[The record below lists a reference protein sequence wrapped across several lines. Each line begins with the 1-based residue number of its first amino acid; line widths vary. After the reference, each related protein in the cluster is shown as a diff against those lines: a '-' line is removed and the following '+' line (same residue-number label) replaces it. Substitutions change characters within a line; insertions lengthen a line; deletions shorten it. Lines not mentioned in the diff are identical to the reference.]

1 MSLTA
6 QSPLIAGQETAA
18 ARVTR
23 IASVD
28 ILRAL
33 TMVLMIFV
41 NDLWSLTNIPA
52 WLLHTTADQDG
63 MGLSDAIFPAF
74 LFIVGMSIPFA
85 INNRRKKGDTNGRI
99 VLHILMRGGALLI
112 MGVFLVNGENLNAA
126 ATGMHRL
133 LYFTL
138 CCTSFILIWNAYPST
153 IKPAIAWAA
162 RAVGIVML
170 LTLAFMVRGG
180 EQGVAFTT
188 YWWGIL
194 GLIGWSYL
202 VCSIIYTFVGSSL
215 VGVIAAWVL
224 MLVMSMASN
233 AGMISFG
240 FLSFMMDPLSNGSL
254 PFLTMGGIV
263 ISLLYLRFKNQNAD
277 GKMLALFAG
286 MAALLFA
293 AGFYTNKFWIIAK
306 LGATPPW
313 ILICSGITITTF
325 ILVYWL
331 ADIKGKANWFDVIK
345 PAGTNTLLCYL
356 IPYFSYA
363 VVRLVG
369 IHWPALMLDGVVGL
383 IKSFA
388 FALLCVFI
396 AGWLGKRGV
405 QLKL

>member
-6 QSPLIAGQETAA
+6 QSPLIAGQQATS

-41 NDLWSLTNIPA
+41 NDLWSLTNIPV

-85 INNRRKKGDTNGRI
+85 INNRRKKGDHNGRI

-126 ATGMHRL
+126 ATGLHRL

-138 CCTSFILIWNAYPST
+138 CCSSFILIWNAYPST
-153 IKPAIAWAA
+153 VKPALVWTA
-162 RAVGIVML
+162 RAAGIITL
-170 LTLAFMVRGG
+170 LALAFMVRGG
-180 EQGVAFTT
+180 EQAVTFTT

-202 VCSIIYTFVGSSL
+202 VCSLIYTFVGSSL
-215 VGVIAAWVL
+215 VAVIGAWML
-224 MLVMSMASN
+224 MLVLSMVSN

-263 ISLLYLRFKNQNAD
+263 ISLLYLRFKKQNAER
-277 GKMLALFAG
+277 KMLALFAG
-286 MAALLFA
+286 LAALLFA

-313 ILICSGITITTF
+313 ILICSGITITAF

-331 ADIKGKANWFDVIK
+331 ADIKGKAHWFDLIK

-363 VVRLVG
+363 AVRLAG
-369 IHWPALMLDGVVGL
+369 IHWPALMLDGAVGL
-383 IKSFA
+383 IKSFL
-388 FALLCVFI
+388 FALLCVFV